1 MTDKA
6 KIIKDFTETMKAHYG
21 ERLSKIILYGSYA
34 RGDFHAESDIDF
46 MVILNDKEVKASK
59 EITHTYQLLN
69 ELTLKNDVWVSMFAT
84 SKSKFETATKAL
96 FRFVKQEGVIVY
108 Q

>member
-1 MTDKA
+1 MSDKA

-46 MVILNDKEVKASK
+46 MVLLNDDSVRASK
-59 EITHTYQLLN
+59 EALN
-69 ELTLKNDVWVSMFAT
+69 IGDKLYDLSMKFLTMVSAQVIPQFY
-84 SKSKFETATKAL
+84 FEQSNTL
-96 FRFVKQEGVIVY
+96 FFRNVKQEGFVVY
-108 Q
+108 E